1 MAKTK
6 TKKEKLVDLNPK
18 AEKVTD
24 VQLQRV
30 QSIVNSINRAQM
42 EIGMMESRKFN
53 VLKGIGISQ
62 EQLSLMQKEFEKDY
76 GTANIDITDGT
87 INYPK
92 ENGETDKKD

>member
-30 QSIVNSINRAQM
+30 QGIVNNINRAQI
-42 EIGMMESRKFN
+42 EIGMIESRKFN
-53 VLKGIGISQ
+53 VLKGISVSQ

-92 ENGETDKKD
+92 ENGEADKKD